1 MSMLNFN
8 YQNPTR
14 IIFGEGQIAQL
25 PNYIPKDKKVL
36 MCYGHGSIKKN
47 GVYEQVMSALKG
59 YEITEFSGIEPNPD
73 FDTLMKAVAILKANG
88 PENYFIL
95 AVGGGSISDGCKFIA
110 LASMYKGS
118 DPYNEVLVSGA
129 YGCTEAVPLGVI
141 MTLPATG
148 SESNHASVISCRRT
162 HGKFSILN
170 PASFPQFAI
179 LDPNTSMS
187 LPYRQTAN
195 GVVDA
200 FVHVCEQYLVDCR
213 HADVQDRFAE
223 SLFRVLIDNGS
234 KVRENPNDY
243 NVRANIMWACN
254 QALNHWIDQGVRAD
268 WSTHTVGHELTVYLG
283 MDHGQTL
290 ACIQRRVF
298 EFKFESKKAKLAQMA
313 ERVFDIKE
321 GSVEEKARACIQ
333 HIDDFYSKVMGVPTR
348 ISGYPQYSQDKAW
361 IEDAHTKF
369 VARNAHFGEDGD
381 IDADVACDI
390 IRNSY

>member
-1 MSMLNFN
+1 
-8 YQNPTR
+8 
-14 IIFGEGQIAQL
+14 
-25 PNYIPKDKKVL
+25 
-36 MCYGHGSIKKN
+36 
-47 GVYEQVMSALKG
+47 MSALKG
-59 YEITEFSGIEPNPD
+59 YEIIEFSGIEASPD

-95 AVGGGSISDGCKFIA
+95 GVGGGSVSDGCKFIA
-110 LASMYKGS
+110 MTAFYEGS
-118 DPYNEVLVSGA
+118 DPYNDVLVNNAS
-129 YGCTEAVPLGVI
+129 CCKRAVPLGVI

-148 SESNHASVISCRRT
+148 SESNYGAGISCRRT
-162 HGKFSILN
+162 NVKYSIN
-170 PASFPQFAI
+170 NSASFPQFAI